1 MTGTLRISRSKGAL
15 SGVLLVLLG
24 IWGALIPFI
33 GPYFHYAYTPDKT
46 WDYTSGR
53 LWLEILPGLAALVG
67 GALMLISRLRPVAVF
82 GAWLAAAGGAWFAVG
97 GLAARKWTKIPSVGT
112 PVGGTGHMV
121 LEQIG
126 FFIGLGVV
134 IVFLA
139 AAAMGR
145 FSVVAARDLA
155 AASASEPVP
164 DRSVPAQATT
174 SGGLS
179 GLPRRLRLSSPV
191 VRSRKSAAASASEDE
206 TESTRA
212 GTSAS

>member
-1 MTGTLRISRSKGAL
+1 MTGTLRIPRSKGAL

-24 IWGALIPFI
+24 IWGALIPFV
-33 GPYFHYAYTPDKT
+33 GPYFHFAYTPDRT
-46 WDYTSGR
+46 WDYTAGR
-53 LWLEILPGLAALVG
+53 LWLEVVPGLAALVG
-67 GALMLISRLRPVAVF
+67 GVLMLLSRLRPVAVF
-82 GAWLAAAGGAWFAVG
+82 GAWLAAVGGAWFAVG
-97 GLAARKWTKIPSVGT
+97 GLLAHRWTTIPSAGT
-112 PVGGTGHMV
+112 PVGGTERVV

-155 AASASEPVP
+155 AASAPEPVP
-164 DRSVPAQATT
+164 DRSVPAQAPAAKG
-174 SGGLS
+174 GGLS
-179 GLPRRLRLSSPV
+179 RRLRLPSPV
-191 VRSRKSAAASASEDE
+191 VRSRKSAAESSSEDE
-206 TESTRA
+206 SESARA

>member
-1 MTGTLRISRSKGAL
+1 MTGTLRIPRSKGAL

-24 IWGALIPFI
+24 IWGALIPFV
-33 GPYFHYAYTPDKT
+33 GPYFHFAYTPDKA

-67 GALMLISRLRPVAVF
+67 GALMLVSRLRPVAVF

-97 GLAARKWTKIPSVGT
+97 GLLAHRWTTIPSVGT

-126 FFIGLGVV
+126 FFIGLGIV

-155 AASASEPVP
+155 AATAPVP
-164 DRSVPAQATT
+164 VPARSVPEQAPAAR
-174 SGGLS
+174 GGGPLS
-179 GLPRRLRLSSPV
+179 RLRLPTPV
-191 VRSRKSAAASASEDE
+191 VRSRKGAAAKSSSEDQS
-206 TESTRA
+206 ESARA
-212 GTSAS
+212 GTSAG

>member
-1 MTGTLRISRSKGAL
+1 MTGTLRIPRSKGAL

-24 IWGALIPFI
+24 IWGALIPFV
-33 GPYFHYAYTPDKT
+33 GPYFHFAYTPDKA

-67 GALMLISRLRPVAVF
+67 GVLMLISRLRPVAVF

-97 GLAARKWTKIPSVGT
+97 GLLAHRWTTIPSVGT

-126 FFIGLGVV
+126 FFIGLGIV

-155 AASASEPVP
+155 AAAEPVP
-164 DRSVPAQATT
+164 ARSVPAQA
-174 SGGLS
+174 SAGRAGGLT
-179 GLPRRLRLSSPV
+179 RRLRLPTPV
-191 VRSRKSAAASASEDE
+191 VRSRKGAAAESSSEDQS
-206 TESTRA
+206 ESARA

>member
-1 MTGTLRISRSKGAL
+1 
-15 SGVLLVLLG
+15 VLLVLLG
-24 IWGALIPFI
+24 IWGALIPFV

-67 GALMLISRLRPVAVF
+67 GVLLLISRLRPVAVF

-97 GLAARKWTKIPSVGT
+97 GLLARKWTTIPNVGT
-112 PVGGTGHMV
+112 PVGATGHMV
-121 LEQIG
+121 LEQVG

-139 AAAMGR
+139 GAAMGR
-145 FSVVAARDLA
+145 LSVVAARDLA
-155 AASASEPVP
+155 AATAPEPVP
-164 DRSVPAQATT
+164 ERSVPAQAT
-174 SGGLS
+174 SGGGLG

-191 VRSRKSAAASASEDE
+191 VRSRKSATATSDQDE
-206 TESTRA
+206 TESERA
-212 GTSAS
+212 GSSAS